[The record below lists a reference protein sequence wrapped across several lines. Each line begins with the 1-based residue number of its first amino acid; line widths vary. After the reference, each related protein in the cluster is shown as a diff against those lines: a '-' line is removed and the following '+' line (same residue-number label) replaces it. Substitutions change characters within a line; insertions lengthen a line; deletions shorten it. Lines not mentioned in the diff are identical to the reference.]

1 MPYFLSIIGI
11 RMTAEEFKQ
20 ARERMRLTQKDLAS
34 RLDVTETTIYRYET
48 GVNPIPRTV
57 ELALKQIR
65 RELVEA
71 DSQDLE

>member
-1 MPYFLSIIGI
+1 
-11 RMTAEEFKQ
+11 MTAEEFKQ